1 VNLGTLL
8 PRHARYR
15 PDHLALVFGEHRLT
29 FRQLNAR
36 VNRLAN
42 ALLAAGLRK
51 GDTLATVLPNCLEQ
65 VEIYGAA
72 AKTGIVVA
80 PQSPLLQERGLV
92 SLLDNSDSAMVVSTV
107 ALADTL
113 ERVRPQLPGIKE
125 DRWILVDGARPG
137 FRRYADLTAGAPA
150 TEPSDSGLTDQ
161 EPFNIMYSSGTTG
174 EPKGI
179 VHTHYIRSLY
189 GLICASAFRIHP
201 ESVIL
206 HSGSLVFNGAFIT
219 FMPWWYLGCT
229 FILHKAFDAGEV
241 IAEVEHSRVTHIV
254 MVPSQIIA
262 VLNHPRFSPKAFESI
277 EMWQTVGAPLHLEYK
292 KRIHELLPGRFYELY
307 GLTEGFVTILD
318 KHDAPRKLA
327 SVGVP
332 PAHYEMR
339 ILDDQNREVTTGQV
353 GEICGRGP
361 LMMPGY
367 YKRPDFTAKVIVDG
381 WLHSGDLGYV
391 DEDGFLYLVDRKKDM
406 IISGGVN
413 VYPRDIE
420 EVIVQH
426 PEVREAAVFGVDDP
440 KWGETPIAAVALRQ
454 PGSVTCEA
462 LMAWINERV
471 GARFQRVSGMMIV
484 EDFPRNVAG
493 KTLKRVLR
501 DQYKQLEDERRA

>member
-8 PRHARYR
+8 SRHARYR
-15 PDHLALVFGEHRLT
+15 PEHTAFVFGDHRLT

-51 GDTLATVLPNCLEQ
+51 GDKLATVLPNCLEQ

-72 AKTGIVVA
+72 AKTGIIMV
-80 PQSPLLQERGLV
+80 PQSPLLQASGLAG
-92 SLLDNSDSAMVVSTV
+92 LLANCDAVMVVSTV

-113 ERVRPQLPGIKE
+113 ERVRPGLPAIKD
-125 DRWILVDGARPG
+125 DRWILVDPARPG
-137 FRRYADLTAGAPA
+137 FRAYADLLAGAPD
-150 TEPSDSGLTDQ
+150 TEPPDAALTDQ
-161 EPFNIMYSSGTTG
+161 DPYNIMYSSGTTG

-179 VHTHYIRSLY
+179 VHTHHVRSLY
-189 GLICASAFRIHP
+189 GMLCGSAFRIRP

-219 FMPWWYLGCT
+219 FMPWWYVGCT

-241 IAEVEHSRVTHIV
+241 IAEIERSRVTHVV
-254 MVPSQIIA
+254 MVPSQIVA
-262 VLNHPRFSPKAFESI
+262 VLNHPRFSPRALASL

-292 KRIHELLPGRFYELY
+292 RRIHELLPGRFYELY

-318 KHDAPRKLA
+318 RDDAPRKLA

-339 ILDDQNREVTTGQV
+339 ILDDRNLEVPAGQV

-361 LMMPGY
+361 LLMAGY
-367 YKRPDFTAKVIVDG
+367 YKRPDLTAKAIVDG

-391 DEDGFLYLVDRKKDM
+391 DADGFLYLVDRKKDM

-426 PEVREAAVFGVDDP
+426 PSVREAAVFGAADP
-440 KWGETPIAAVALRQ
+440 KWGETPIAAVVLRQ
-454 PGSVTCEA
+454 AGAVTREA
-462 LMAWINERV
+462 LTAWINERV
-471 GARFQRVSGMMIV
+471 GAKFQRVSDVVIV
-484 EDFPRNVAG
+484 DDFPRNVAG
-493 KTLKRVLR
+493 KTLKRVLQE
-501 DQYKQLEDERRA
+501 QYRRP